1 MTLFDERERALENQ
15 FAHDQ
20 ELRFRVIARRD
31 KLFAHWAATQL
42 ASAPEGEAKLLG
54 ETLAVF
60 GGSAHDEQVLSV
72 VADAFLR
79 NGDPRDKVELAEV
92 LHGCEVEARRQIMEI
107 PVVAAPGDTKQV

>member
-31 KLFAHWAATQL
+31 KLFAHWAASQL
-42 ASAPEGEAKLLG
+42 SSAPEGEAQLLG

-60 GGSAHDEQVLSV
+60 GGSAHDEQVLGV
-72 VADAFLR
+72 VGDAFLR
-79 NGDPRDKVELAEV
+79 SGDPRDPLDLAEI
-92 LHGCEVEARRQIMEI
+92 LHGCEVEARRQIMAI
-107 PVVAAPGDTKQV
+107 PVVASPGDTKPI